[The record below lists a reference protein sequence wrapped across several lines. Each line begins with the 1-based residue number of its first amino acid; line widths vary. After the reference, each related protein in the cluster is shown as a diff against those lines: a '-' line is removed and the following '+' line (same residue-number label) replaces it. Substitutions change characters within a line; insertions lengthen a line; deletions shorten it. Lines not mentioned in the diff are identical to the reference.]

1 MNTRSLL
8 SILLISSAFLTSC
21 KKELQPQD
29 RSDAVAPA
37 AGTAALA
44 PTAQPQQVQQPQAQP
59 GLNTVAATGTAAGMN
74 PPHGQPNH
82 RCDIAVGA
90 PLNSAPAPTTTTAPA
105 TQVIQSSAKPTTIIP
120 QTVKTTTV
128 AAGMNPPHGQP
139 NHRCDI
145 AVGAPLNSPVANK
158 TAAVAK
164 IQPTANQQTT
174 TFQPTTI
181 TASHTPPVMNPAH
194 GQPGHSCAVAVG
206 APLPEKS
213 E

>member
-1 MNTRSLL
+1 MNTKSFL

-29 RSDAVAPA
+29 SSDAVSPA
-37 AGTAALA
+37 SATAALT
-44 PTAQPQQVQQPQAQP
+44 PTAQPQLQQAAAPAP
-59 GLNTVAATGTAAGMN
+59 STVAATGTTAGLN

-90 PLNSAPAPTTTTAPA
+90 PLNSAPAPAANQAPL
-105 TQVIQSSAKPTTIIP
+105 QSSVGKSTTVTPQPT
-120 QTVKTTTV
+120 KTATV

-145 AVGAPLNSPVANK
+145 AVGAPLNSPVIANK
-158 TAAVAK
+158 NQAKAV
-164 IQPTANQQTT
+164 PTASSPQAT

-181 TASHTPPVMNPAH
+181 VASNTAPVMNPAH

-206 APLPEKS
+206 APLPPKS